1 MKTKTDLKAGFS
13 NTKLESPIISI
24 DRLALPEISGRTE
37 SFDERPFFKTGHTVS
52 AILE

>member
-13 NTKLESPIISI
+13 NTKLDAPSLTI
-24 DRLALPEISGRTE
+24 DRLTLPEVVGRVE

>member
-13 NTKLESPIISI
+13 NTKLDTTVTIE
-24 DRLALPEISGRTE
+24 RLVLPEIIGRTE
-37 SFDERPFFKTGHTVS
+37 SIDERPFFKTGHTVA